1 VKIWLAHVGE
11 PLPIDA
17 DNERQL
23 RMSLFA
29 QMLASAG
36 HEVTWWSSTFDHT
49 HKRQRFPRDHSVK
62 VSESLELRLI
72 LAKPYAANISL
83 DRLVNHYQ
91 VARGF
96 ERLAARVKEEELPDV
111 IFATMPTVELAA
123 AASRFGR
130 ERGIPVIVD
139 VRDLHPDIY
148 LSLVPSVARPL
159 ARVALAPLYR
169 DLRIALK
176 QASGLIAI
184 APSFLDWAL
193 KHAGRSRRD
202 TDAVFPLAYPELT
215 ASQADLGR
223 AATELDASGVR
234 ADRRIVWYVGT
245 FNRWI
250 DLGTVIEA
258 ARILAREGN
267 DEIQFVLSGSGGFDA
282 EWRAQAAALPNVVFT
297 GWIDIPKII
306 RMRDIAWAGLAPYQ
320 PGFNTVGNK
329 LFEYMAG
336 GLPVLLSIGGD
347 AKEIIEEHDA
357 GIAYQGRS
365 PASLASAIKSM
376 LANGVQPRMAA
387 NSLEAH
393 RLLYSAE
400 TVYAKMADFVLGFA
414 GQGANDSR

>member
-1 VKIWLAHVGE
+1 MKIWLAHVGE

-29 QMLASAG
+29 QMLAAQG
-36 HEVTWWSSTFDHT
+36 HEVVWWSSTFDHT
-49 HKRQRFPRDHSVK
+49 HKRQRFPRDESVP
-62 VSESLELRLI
+62 VSDSLKLRLI
-72 LAKPYAANISL
+72 HARPYAANISL

-96 ERLAARVKEEELPDV
+96 ERLAAQVGADELPDV

-123 AASRFGR
+123 AAARFGR
-130 ERGIPVIVD
+130 ERGIPVVVD

-148 LSLVPSVARPL
+148 LSLVPPIARPI
-159 ARVALAPLYR
+159 ARIALAPLYR

-193 KHAGRSRRD
+193 QHAGRTRRD
-202 TDAVFPLAYPELT
+202 TDAVYPLAYPELN
-215 ASQADLGR
+215 
-223 AATELDASGVR
+223 ATESELDAAAAELEASGVR
-234 ADRRIVWYVGT
+234 EDRRIVWYVGT

-250 DLGTVIEA
+250 DLGTVIES

-267 DEIQFVLSGSGGFDA
+267 EEIQFVLSGSGGFDA
-282 EWRAQAAALPNVVFT
+282 EWRAQAASLPNVVFT

-306 RMRDIAWAGLAPYQ
+306 RMRNIAWAGLAPYQ
-320 PGFNTVGNK
+320 PGFLTVGNK

-347 AKEIIEEHDA
+347 AKKIIEEHDA
-357 GIAYQGRS
+357 GIAYEGRN
-365 PASLASAIKSM
+365 PASLAAAIRSM
-376 LANGVQPRMAA
+376 LVPGVQARIAA

-393 RLLYSAE
+393 RRHYSAE
-400 TVYAKMADFVLGFA
+400 SVYANMAEFVLGFA
-414 GQGANDSR
+414 GAGAHGRG

>member
-1 VKIWLAHVGE
+1 MKIWLAHVGE

-29 QMLASAG
+29 QMLAAQG
-36 HEVTWWSSTFDHT
+36 HEVVWWSSTFDHT
-49 HKRQRFPRDHSVK
+49 HKRQRFPRDESVP
-62 VSESLELRLI
+62 VSDSLELRLI
-72 LAKPYAANISL
+72 HARPYAANISL

-96 ERLAARVKEEELPDV
+96 ERLASEVGVDELPDV

-123 AASRFGR
+123 AAARFGR
-130 ERGIPVIVD
+130 EHGIPVVVD

-148 LSLVPSVARPL
+148 LSLVPSIARPL

-193 KHAGRSRRD
+193 QHAGRTRRES
-202 TDAVFPLAYPELT
+202 DAVYPLAYPELN
-215 ASQADLGR
+215 ASKS
-223 AATELDASGVR
+223 ELDAAAAELETSGVR

-250 DLGTVIEA
+250 DLGTVIES
-258 ARILAREGN
+258 ARILAREGSE
-267 DEIQFVLSGSGGFDA
+267 EIQFVLSGSGGFDA
-282 EWRAQAAALPNVVFT
+282 EWRAQAASLPNVVFT

-306 RMRDIAWAGLAPYQ
+306 RMRNIAWAGLAPYQ
-320 PGFNTVGNK
+320 PGFLTVGNK

-347 AKEIIEEHDA
+347 AKKIIEEHDA
-357 GIAYQGRS
+357 GIAYEGRN
-365 PASLASAIKSM
+365 PASLAAAIRSM
-376 LANGVQPRMAA
+376 LVPGVRARMAV

-393 RLLYSAE
+393 RRHYSAE
-400 TVYAKMADFVLGFA
+400 SVYANMAEFVLGFA
-414 GQGANDSR
+414 GAGAHERG